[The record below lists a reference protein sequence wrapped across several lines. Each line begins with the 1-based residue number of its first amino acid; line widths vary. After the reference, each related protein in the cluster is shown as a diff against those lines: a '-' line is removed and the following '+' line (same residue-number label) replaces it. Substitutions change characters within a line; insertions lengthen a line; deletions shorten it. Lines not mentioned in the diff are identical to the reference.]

1 MADSEIVRYIETA
14 LDCEDFESFEH
25 FFYELGPILECYD
38 FKRPTEEIQNI
49 AKQLWDKRQELELSS
64 NGYHLYDDNLSLNTS
79 SLTQDIRPR
88 LLLQPV
94 KIADEFDKLA
104 FKDTSSIFLNYQLD
118 KTTRVDRKRLEKAE
132 AKLRTKQERREAIAA
147 GLTLSGPKKTFEPA
161 SASTTQQVNKRD
173 AKNESTKVRDVK
185 LENFDISF
193 GDRLLLTGADMT
205 LVFGRRYGLC
215 GRNGYGKSTLLRM
228 ISSRQLII
236 PKHISILHVEQEV
249 VGDDTTV
256 IDSLLQ
262 TNEVRYKLIVRERQL
277 ANLKG
282 EMNEKDLKEF
292 AEVHAKLQELE
303 ADSEPARASS
313 ILFGLGFTQAM
324 QQRPTREY
332 SGGWRMRIALARAL
346 FAEPDLL
353 LLDEPTNM
361 LDFKANIW
369 LRDYLIN
376 KWASTLLVVS
386 HDREFL
392 NSVPTDILHLHS
404 HRLDSYKGHY
414 DIFVRAKAE
423 KMRNQIRE
431 YEAQQQLRQ
440 HTQEFIDRF
449 RFNAKRAA
457 LVQSKIKML
466 EKLPEIKPVEK
477 ESPVVFRFPEPS
489 ALSGTLFQLEE
500 VSFRYTPDS
509 PIILKDVNISA
520 SLESRICIVGDNGS
534 GKTTLLRI
542 ITGENEPTSGEKRGK
557 SSAIIG
563 YFSQHH
569 IDQLPMDM
577 NSVQCLAKRFPGKPL
592 EVYRASLGKFG
603 ITGDLALQSIETLS
617 GGQKSRV
624 AFASMIMSNPHILIL
639 DEPTNHL
646 DVESI
651 EALADALIKFQGAVV
666 LVSHDEQFIKSVCK
680 ELWFVEDGR
689 VTCLKEGFDEYV
701 ALVKEALEKMH

>member
-1 MADSEIVRYIETA
+1 MTENDLVRYIETA
-14 LDCEDFESFEH
+14 LECEDFESFEH
-25 FFYELGPILECYD
+25 FYYELGPIFESYD
-38 FKRPTEEIQNI
+38 SKKPQSEVEAI
-49 AKQLWDKRQELELSS
+49 AKLVWENSQDSENS
-64 NGYHLYDDNLSLNTS
+64 NGYLGSFEDDLEARIVGPDL
-79 SLTQDIRPR
+79 RPKR
-88 LLLQPV
+88 LLQPV
-94 KIADEFDKLA
+94 VIADEFEKSAL
-104 FKDTSSIFLNYQLD
+104 KDTSSIFLNCQID

-132 AKLRTKQERREAIAA
+132 AKLRSKQERREAIAA
-147 GLTLSGPKKTFEPA
+147 GLTLSAPKKVFEPA
-161 SASTTQQVNKRD
+161 SASTTQQVSKRD
-173 AKNESTKVRDVK
+173 AKNESTKIRDIK

-193 GDRLLLTGADMT
+193 GDRVLLSGADLT

-228 ISSRQLII
+228 ISTRQLII
-236 PKHISILHVEQEV
+236 PKHITILHVEQEV

-262 TNEVRYKLIVRERQL
+262 TDQVRYKLIVRERELSAQ
-277 ANLKG
+277 KG
-282 EMNEKDLKEF
+282 EMGEQDLKEM

-303 ADSEPARASS
+303 ADSEPARASG

-361 LDFKANIW
+361 LDFKANLW
-369 LRDYLIN
+369 LREYLIN
-376 KWASTLLVVS
+376 KWQSTLLVVS

-404 HRLDSYKGHY
+404 HRLDSYKGNY
-414 DIFVRAKAE
+414 GIFVRAKAE
-423 KMRNQIRE
+423 KMRNQIKE

-449 RFNAKRAA
+449 RYNAKRAA

-466 EKLPEIKPVEK
+466 EKLPVIKAVDK
-477 ESPVVFRFPEPS
+477 ESPVVFKFPDPS
-489 ALSGTLFQLEE
+489 AISGTLFQLDE
-500 VSFRYTPDS
+500 VSFKYTPDS
-509 PIILKDVNISA
+509 PLILRNVNLSA

-534 GKTTLLRI
+534 GKTTLLKI
-542 ITGENEPTSGEKRGK
+542 ITGEHEPTSGEKRGK

-569 IDQLPMDM
+569 VDQLPMDM
-577 NSVQCLAKRFPGKPL
+577 NPVQCLAQRFPGKPL
-592 EVYRASLGKFG
+592 EIYRASLGKFG
-603 ITGDLALQSIETLS
+603 ISGDLALQSIETLS

-624 AFASMIMSNPHILIL
+624 AFASMIMTNPHMLVL

-651 EALADALIKFQGAVV
+651 EALADALNKFQGAVV
-666 LVSHDEQFIKSVCK
+666 LVSHDEQFIKSVCS
-680 ELWFVEDGR
+680 ELWFVENGQ

-701 ALVKEALEKMH
+701 ALVKAALEKMH